1 MRAYL
6 GRFPAAGGAMM
17 SRYLSSPKTP
27 SPHGKFPDGKPKIS
41 KNPVAVRE
49 YRDGK
54 PKIPKNPVAVR
65 EYPDGTSFY
74 EISFQSFLSYGLFL
88 LNLRDVL

>member
-27 SPHGKFPDGKPKIS
+27 SPCGKFP
-41 KNPVAVRE
+41 
-49 YRDGK
+49 DGK